1 MEDIYVRKLGFRQH
15 GKACRETD
23 KRAEGCQIK
32 QAQQPEVKA
41 LKYRKL
47 AGNGCFRA
55 GDVVHAKKRRK
66 GGQNQQRRPDPR
78 RVRQPHRRAI
88 LLGDAVNA
96 EKGKHRQENHQRR
109 NQLHHGHTQVTQP
122 AVNAQRAALSG
133 FREEETDVS
142 HAGSEVGAGKTA
154 QQCND
159 DKDPVRRGG
168 ILDGDPKPDT
178 GYDQDNGA

>member
-1 MEDIYVRKLGFRQH
+1 MAIKTKLISVTRTPPSLSEIIPPAERAGGANQRAKEGEVEDIYVRKLGFRQH

-55 GDVVHAKKRRK
+55 GDVVHAKKTPQ
-66 GGQNQQRRPDPR
+66 GWPESAAAPR
-78 RVRQPHRRAI
+78 STPRSPATSSSHPP
-88 LLGDAVNA
+88 GDAVNA

-109 NQLHHGHTQVTQP
+109 NQLHHAHTRGYP
-122 AVNAQRAALSG
+122 A
-133 FREEETDVS
+133 
-142 HAGSEVGAGKTA
+142 
-154 QQCND
+154 
-159 DKDPVRRGG
+159 RR
-168 ILDGDPKPDT
+168 
-178 GYDQDNGA
+178 